1 MAARYGEP
9 DRESPVVVELDGPPM
24 AYFDIPLEFWATPNG
39 ELEAE
44 SHPEAARLSQRIE
57 YSNFRVADAVR
68 AQTVVTRV
76 TARLKE
82 LGGGYIWWRLRPRQT
97 YDGVRLRLGTTP
109 ALPAEW
115 WLALSADVDNQ
126 SIEGWPNA

>member
-1 MAARYGEP
+1 MAARYREP
-9 DRESPVVVELDGPPM
+9 DREEPVVVELDGPPT
-24 AYFDIPLEFWATPNG
+24 AYLEIPLDFWATPNG

-44 SHPEAARLSQRIE
+44 NHPEAARLVQHID
-57 YSNFRVADAVR
+57 YMNFRVADAVR

-82 LGGGYIWWRLRPRQT
+82 LGGGYIWWRLRPKQT
-97 YDGVRLRLGTTP
+97 YEGVRLRLGTTP
-109 ALPAEW
+109 GLPAEW
-115 WLALSADVDNQ
+115 WKTLSLDVDNQ